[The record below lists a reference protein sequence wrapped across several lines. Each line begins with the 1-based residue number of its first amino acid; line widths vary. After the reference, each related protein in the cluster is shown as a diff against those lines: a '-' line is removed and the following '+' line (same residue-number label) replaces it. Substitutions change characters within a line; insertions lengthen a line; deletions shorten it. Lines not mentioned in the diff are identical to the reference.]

1 MNKDSIRMKRNPKET
16 ANIFSQLFFWWMAD
30 LFIKGAKTDLQE
42 SDIFQP
48 LKEDESK
55 KVTDHLEKYWN
66 RELQKLKKLE
76 YTVDK
81 NGQKMPLKKNVRP
94 KLYKALFGAF
104 WLPYAII
111 GIYIFILSCILRIL
125 TPILQGWIISY
136 FTQESNSTSQ
146 IEKNK
151 TMIYIAC
158 LVICLFST
166 ALMFNHINIMS
177 QQVGMRIR
185 IACTSLIYR
194 KVLRLNQTSLSRTGT
209 GQIVNLLSNDMNRFD
224 LLTLYLHY
232 IWIMP
237 IQIIIV
243 GYIMWQKVG
252 VSILIGIGILLIISI
267 PVQGTISLLS
277 RSIRAIIAPLTDRR
291 IQLMNELVA
300 GIQVIK
306 MYAWEKPFNKIVSI
320 TRALEIKKI
329 KFSAYV
335 RATNLAIIVFTE
347 RLLIYFTLIMF
358 VLSGNN
364 LNDDVTYT
372 LATFSNILQL
382 TAALFFPQ
390 ALIVLGE
397 TIISMNRLEDLLL
410 MDEVNMECFK
420 ETLQS
425 KDEKLNKVIATNNQI
440 DVNNKT
446 PEQESYR
453 PVCVKFHRVS
463 ANWIN
468 GQLPP
473 TLCNVSAI
481 INPGELYALVG
492 PVGSGKSSMLYVLL
506 KELDLGAGSV
516 ILTHDPAKNVSYGKM
531 TNCYHIENS
540 NIRISY
546 ASQEP
551 WLFGGTVRD
560 NILFGQPFDKV
571 RYNEVTRVCALLK
584 DFQQFPQGDMT
595 IVGER
600 GVSLSGGQRA
610 RINLARAVYK
620 QADLYL
626 LDDPL
631 SAVDTHVAKHLYK
644 KCITE
649 YLYGKTRILVTH
661 QLHFLKRV
669 DHIIVLD
676 RGFVKMQGSYK
687 ELIESNKDFIE
698 MMNDLI
704 STVEEKKEEN
714 ARKISEMSLKN
725 MLISKRFSE
734 VSIASSV
741 YSLPNDDLTCMEN
754 NLEGEEMM
762 RGQISSKV
770 YRDYLHH
777 GGNYFILFV
786 LLLVFIISQIAT
798 TGNDYWLSY
807 WTNLEEVRRNKDTA
821 GANQIHKNYMNMR
834 NDSFLASIFTLNS
847 DGLLSKIDAIYIYTF
862 CIIICTVTVLFRSF
876 LFMNICLNSSINLH
890 NIMFS
895 NLLQAR
901 MSFFNRNPSGRIL
914 NRFSKD
920 IGTIDEL
927 LPRIMLEALQM
938 TSVVLAI
945 FIMVAILNRWMII
958 PIIIQIILFYL
969 WTKFYLKTAQSIK
982 RLEGVTKS
990 PLFSHINATLNGLPT
1005 IRSSGNNI
1013 EKMVRDRFDELQN
1026 THSGAWYQVLACGT
1040 VFGIVV
1046 DTITCLFMICLCYSF
1061 IVISEYGNVSGGD
1074 VGLAIS
1080 QSLILVGGLQFSI
1093 KQIAETFSLMT
1104 AVERILQYTNLPKEP
1119 IITSD
1124 DPLPPTW
1131 PSQGR
1136 LTFKNVSMKYDKNNP
1151 FVLKNLNMSIE
1162 PGWKIGVVGRT
1173 GAGKSS
1179 LISALFRLFNEDLK
1193 GEIEIDERETGTLN
1207 LQELRSKI
1215 SIIPQEPV
1223 LFSES
1228 LRYNLD
1234 PFNQYDDVK
1243 LWEVLR
1249 LVELNELALD
1259 QNVLCG
1265 GHNFSVGQRQLICLA
1280 RAILR
1285 NNRLLVL
1292 DEATA
1297 NIDSYTDALIQDTI
1311 RKNFKDCTVITIA
1324 HRLNTVIDS
1333 DRIIVMENGYIVE
1346 FGTPYELLHDKPNGY
1361 FKQMVDKTDN
1371 QMAQNLLEQA
1381 KNAYLK
1387 NRNNRNLNL
1396 STQNSGE
1403 SDIII
1408 TEQSKL

>member
-1 MNKDSIRMKRNPKET
+1 MNKDSTRIKRNPKET
-16 ANIFSQLFFWWMAD
+16 ANIFSQLFFWWMLD
-30 LFIKGAKTDLQE
+30 LFLKGAKTDLQE

-48 LKEDESK
+48 LKEDDSK

-76 YTVDK
+76 YTVGKD
-81 NGQKMPLKKNVRP
+81 GQKVPLKKNIRP

-111 GIYIFILSCILRIL
+111 GIYIFIQSCILRIL

-136 FTQESNSTSQ
+136 FTQESNSTDQ

-158 LVICLFST
+158 LVICLFS
-166 ALMFNHINIMS
+166 AAVILNHITIMS
-177 QQVGMRIR
+177 QQIGMRIR
-185 IACTSLIYR
+185 VACTSLIYR
-194 KVLRLNQTSLSRTGT
+194 KILRLNQTSLSRTGA

-224 LLTLYLHY
+224 SLTIYLHH
-232 IWIMP
+232 IWVMP
-237 IQIIIV
+237 IQIIIG

-252 VSILIGIGILLIISI
+252 VSILIGIGLLLIISI
-267 PVQGTISLLS
+267 PIQGTIGLLS
-277 RSIRAIIAPLTDRR
+277 HNIRAIIAPLTDRR

-335 RATNLAIIVFTE
+335 RATNIAIIVFTE
-347 RLLIYFTLIMF
+347 RLLLYFTLIMF

-364 LNDDVTYT
+364 LNADVTYT
-372 LATFSNILQL
+372 LATFFNIIQL
-382 TAALFFPQ
+382 TAAFFFPQ

-397 TIISMNRLEDLLL
+397 TMISMNRLEDLLL

-425 KDEKLNKVIATNNQI
+425 KDEKLNKVSGTNNQI

-481 INPGELYALVG
+481 INPGGLYALVG
-492 PVGSGKSSMLYVLL
+492 PVGSGKSSMLYLLL
-506 KELDLGAGSV
+506 KELDLGAGAV
-516 ILTHDPAKNVSYGKM
+516 ILTHDPSKNVSYGKM
-531 TNCYHIENS
+531 TNCYDIENS

-571 RYNEVTRVCALLK
+571 RYSEVTHVCALLK

-600 GVSLSGGQRA
+600 GASLSGGQRA
-610 RINLARAVYK
+610 RINLARAVYR

-687 ELIESNKDFIE
+687 ELIESSKDFIE
-698 MMNDLI
+698 MMNNLT
-704 STVEEKKEEN
+704 SAGAQKKEEN
-714 ARKISEMSLKN
+714 ARKISEMSLRN
-725 MLISKRFSE
+725 MLIPKRLSE

-741 YSLPNDDLTCMEN
+741 YSSPNNDLTCMEN

-770 YRDYLHH
+770 YREYLHY

-786 LLLVFIISQIAT
+786 LLLVFIIGQVAT

-807 WTNLEEVRRNKDTA
+807 WTNLEEVRRNEDTA
-821 GANQIHKNYMNMR
+821 GANQINKNYMNMR
-834 NDSFLASIFTLNS
+834 NDSFLASIFKLNS
-847 DGLLSKIDAIYIYTF
+847 DGLLSKIDAIYVYTF
-862 CIIICTVTVLFRSF
+862 CIIICTVTVAFRSF
-876 LFMNICLNSSINLH
+876 LFMKICLNSSSNLH

-927 LPRIMLEALQM
+927 LPKIILEALQM

-945 FIMVAILNRWMII
+945 FVMVAILNRWMII

-969 WTKFYLKTAQSIK
+969 WTKFYLKTAQSVK

-1013 EKMVRDRFDELQN
+1013 EKMVRDKFDELQN
-1026 THSGAWYQVLACGT
+1026 THSGAWYQVLACGS

-1046 DTITCLFMICLCYSF
+1046 DTITCLFLVCLCYSY
-1061 IVISEYGNVSGGD
+1061 IVINEYGNVSGGD

-1104 AVERILQYTNLPKEP
+1104 AVERILQYTNLPTEP
-1119 IITSD
+1119 IVTSD
-1124 DPLPPTW
+1124 DPPPPTW

-1179 LISALFRLFNEDLK
+1179 LISALFRLFHEDLK
-1193 GEIEIDERETGTLN
+1193 GEIEIDGRETGTLN

-1234 PFNQYDDVK
+1234 PFNQYDDMK

-1249 LVELNELALD
+1249 LVKLNELALD

-1265 GHNFSVGQRQLICLA
+1265 GRNFSVGQRQLICLA

-1311 RKNFKDCTVITIA
+1311 RKNFKNCTVITIA

-1361 FKQMVDKTDN
+1361 FKQMVEKTGN

-1381 KNAYLK
+1381 KNAFLK
-1387 NRNNRNLNL
+1387 NSNNRNLDL
-1396 STQNSGE
+1396 STQNSSE

>member
-1 MNKDSIRMKRNPKET
+1 MKRNPKET
-16 ANIFSQLFFWWMAD
+16 ANIFSQLFFWWMID

-48 LKEDESK
+48 LNEDDSK

-76 YTVDK
+76 YTLGKD
-81 NGQKMPLKKNVRP
+81 GQKVPLKKNVRP

-111 GIYIFILSCILRIL
+111 GIYIFIQSCILRIL
-125 TPILQGWIISY
+125 IPILQGWIINY
-136 FTQESNSTSQ
+136 FAEESNSTGE

-166 ALMFNHINIMS
+166 ALMLNHIIIMS
-177 QQVGMRIR
+177 QQIGMRIR
-185 IACTSLIYR
+185 VACTSLIYR
-194 KVLRLNQTSLSRTGT
+194 KILRLNQTSLSQTGA

-224 LLTLYLHY
+224 LLTIYLHY

-252 VSILIGIGILLIISI
+252 VSILMGLGILLIISI
-267 PVQGTISLLS
+267 PIQGTISLLS
-277 RSIRAIIAPLTDRR
+277 RNIRAIIAPLTDRR

-335 RATNLAIIVFTE
+335 RATNMAVIVFTE
-347 RLLIYFTLIMF
+347 RLLIYFTLVMF

-364 LNDDVTYT
+364 LNADVTYT
-372 LATFSNILQL
+372 LATFYNILQL

-425 KDEKLNKVIATNNQI
+425 EDEKLNKAIATNNQI

-446 PEQESYR
+446 PEQKSYR

-473 TLCNVSAI
+473 TLCNVSAV
-481 INPGELYALVG
+481 INPGGLYALVG
-492 PVGSGKSSMLYVLL
+492 PVGSGKSSMLYLLL

-516 ILTHDPAKNVSYGKM
+516 ILTHDPSKNVSYGKM

-560 NILFGQPFDKV
+560 NILFGQIFDKV

-610 RINLARAVYK
+610 RINLARAVYR

-649 YLYGKTRILVTH
+649 YLNGKTRILVTH
-661 QLHFLKRV
+661 QLHFLKCV

-687 ELIESNKDFIE
+687 ELIKSNKDFIE
-698 MMNDLI
+698 MMNDLT
-704 STVEEKKEEN
+704 SAVAEKKEEN
-714 ARKISEMSLKN
+714 ARKISEMSLRN

-741 YSLPNDDLTCMEN
+741 YSSTNDDLTYMEN
-754 NLEGEEMM
+754 DLQGEEMM
-762 RGQISSKV
+762 HGQISSKV
-770 YRDYLHH
+770 YGEYLNH
-777 GGNYFILFV
+777 GGNYFILFM
-786 LLLVFIISQIAT
+786 LLLFFIIGQVAT

-821 GANQIHKNYMNMR
+821 GANQIHKDYINIR

-847 DGLLSKIDAIYIYTF
+847 DGLLSRIDAIYVYTF

-876 LFMNICLNSSINLH
+876 LFMKICLNSSSNLH

-927 LPRIMLEALQM
+927 LPKIMLEALQM
-938 TSVVLAI
+938 TSVVVAI
-945 FIMVAILNRWMII
+945 FVMVIILNRWMII

-969 WTKFYLKTAQSIK
+969 WTKFYLKTAQSVK

-1005 IRSSGNNI
+1005 IRSSGNNVQ
-1013 EKMVRDRFDELQN
+1013 KMVRDRFDELQN
-1026 THSGAWYQVLACGT
+1026 THSGAWYQVLACGS

-1046 DTITCLFMICLCYSF
+1046 DTITCLFMVCLCYSF
-1061 IVISEYGNVSGGD
+1061 ILIREYGNVSSGD

-1119 IITSD
+1119 IVTSD

-1179 LISALFRLFNEDLK
+1179 LISALFRLFDEDLK
-1193 GEIEIDERETGTLN
+1193 GEIEIDGRETGTVN

-1215 SIIPQEPV
+1215 AIIPQEPV

-1243 LWEVLR
+1243 LWEVLQ

-1361 FKQMVDKTDN
+1361 FKQMVEKTGN

-1396 STQNSGE
+1396 SMQNSGE
-1403 SDIII
+1403 SDKVG
-1408 TEQSKL
+1408 S